1 LALAL
6 QSVAALLPSKASV
19 MVAYATKPLPLT
31 AILLPT
37 LPVLE
42 LRLMDGLLPVF
53 VAWPEDVRL
62 AGGAG
67 FVAPAKVEA
76 V

>member
-1 LALAL
+1 LAL
-6 QSVAALLPSKASV
+6 QDGATLLPSKARV
-19 MVAYATKPLPLT
+19 MGAYATKPLPLT

-37 LPVLE
+37 LPALE

-67 FVAPAKVEA
+67 FVDPAKAEA